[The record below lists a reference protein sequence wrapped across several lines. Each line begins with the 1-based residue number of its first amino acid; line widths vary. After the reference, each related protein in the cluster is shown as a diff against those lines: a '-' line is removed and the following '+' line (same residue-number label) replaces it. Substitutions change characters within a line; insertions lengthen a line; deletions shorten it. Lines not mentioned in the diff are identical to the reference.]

1 MRIPWAS
8 KLEHGSI
15 KDLIGNSEYKKY
27 SNGTAEAATIN
38 TEPPP
43 IGWGKDFF
51 LSQRVNDFPQTVTF
65 EIAFKD
71 EAHNLGLIL
80 IDDQI
85 AVRRF

>member
-1 MRIPWAS
+1 MLRIPWAS

-51 LSQRVNDFPQTVTF
+51 LSQRVNDFPQTVTA
-65 EIAFKD
+65 ILNVPDSKD
-71 EAHNLGLIL
+71 SEYLL
-80 IDDQI
+80 
-85 AVRRF
+85 

>member
-1 MRIPWAS
+1 M
-8 KLEHGSI
+8 
-15 KDLIGNSEYKKY
+15 
-27 SNGTAEAATIN
+27 
-38 TEPPP
+38 
-43 IGWGKDFF
+43 GKGFF